1 MKFGIGQ
8 PMRRHEDLR
17 LITGRGRYTDDV
29 TLPLATH
36 AFVLRSPVAHG
47 LIKRIDTQAARRMAG
62 VLLVASGADVRAD
75 GLGDVPCTI
84 PLNNRDGTP
93 RHDTPRPVL
102 AVGKVRHVG
111 QPVALVVAET
121 LSAARDAAEAIEVD
135 YDALPVVTDAKD
147 ALAAGAPLLFDQIP
161 GNMVFDWDNDM
172 GDAKAT
178 DAAFAQAERV
188 VTLEVVNNRVVVNSM
203 EPRNA
208 IAEYDPASGRSTLH
222 TATQGP
228 HFVRD
233 PLAEIVLKLPKDKL
247 RLLTSNVGGAF
258 GMKAF
263 VYPEQALVVWASR
276 KIGRPVKW
284 QEDRS
289 EAFVSDNQGRDHFTR
304 AELALD
310 GKGRFLG
317 LRVSVLANIGAYLSP
332 FGCFIPTRSTDLVSG
347 LYAIG
352 AIHINVKGVCTNTV
366 PVCAYR
372 GAGRPEAAY
381 LLERLVDAAARELG
395 MSPDAIRRV
404 NFVPSSAMPY
414 TSATRLQ
421 LDSGEFEK
429 IMDLCMELA
438 EWSSFAR
445 RRAQSERNGSLRGIG
460 MATYT
465 ERCGG
470 GFPETASIE
479 FKRDRIELVMGN
491 QEYGSGLVTSY
502 KQLVS
507 DQLGV
512 DADLIEVIMGDTDRT
527 PAGLTGGSR
536 AIAVAGSALHEAGRT
551 LIGKGKDLAAHLL
564 EVSAQD
570 VVFAD
575 GLFGV
580 PGTDLRLGIFAVAEA
595 ARDPQKLPAGMT
607 PGLDTT
613 HTRVPTAQTFPNGCH
628 IVEVEIDRDSGAVAI
643 ERYTVVDDFGRT
655 INPLMLE
662 GQVHGGIVQ
671 GIGQALLEHA
681 VYDPDSGQL
690 LSGSFMDYAM
700 PRASDLP
707 SFSFSTHNVPTTS
720 NPFGVKGA
728 GEAGAVG
735 APPALINAIVDA
747 LHRHC
752 GVRHIDMPAT
762 PARVWAAIN
771 GGSAKPIMRVLI
783 AVIGILIATGA
794 LGTRVLAQ
802 NYPWC
807 AYYST
812 GDGNATNCGFVTREQ
827 CMASVSGIGGYCE
840 PNNTYVPPPDLRS
853 GGAASTAKPDHR

>member
-8 PMRRHEDLR
+8 PVRRYEDLR
-17 LITGRGRYTDDV
+17 LITGRGRYTDDM
-29 TLPLATH
+29 TLPRMSH
-36 AFVLRSPVAHG
+36 ASVLRSPIAHAR
-47 LIKRIDTQAARRMAG
+47 ITHIDTEKARGMPG
-62 VLLVASGADVRAD
+62 VLFVAIGEDVRAD
-75 GLGDVPCTI
+75 GLGDVPCTV
-84 PLNNRDGTP
+84 PLKNRDGTP
-93 RHDTPRPVL
+93 RHDTPRPAL
-102 AVGKVRHVG
+102 AQGKVRHVG

-121 LSAARDAAEAIEVD
+121 LNAARDAAEAIEVG
-135 YDALPVVTDAKD
+135 YDALPAVTEAKD
-147 ALAAGAPLLFDQIP
+147 AIAPRAPRLFDHIS
-161 GNMVFDWDNDM
+161 GNVVFDWDNDT

-178 DAAFAQAERV
+178 DAAFARAERV
-188 VTLEVVNNRVVVNSM
+188 VSLELINNRVVANSM

-208 IAEYDPASGRSTLH
+208 IGDYDPASGRSTLY

-233 PLAEIVLKLPKDKL
+233 PLAEIVLKLPKERL
-247 RLLTSNVGGAF
+247 RLITPNVGGGF

-263 VYPEQALVVWASR
+263 VYPEHALVVWASR

-289 EAFVSDNQGRDHFTR
+289 EAFVSDNQGRDHATR

-310 GKGRFLG
+310 AQGRFLG
-317 LRVSVLANIGAYLSP
+317 LRVSILANIGAYLSP
-332 FGCFIPTRSTDLVSG
+332 FGCFVPTRSTDLVSG

-381 LLERLVDAAARELG
+381 LLERLVDAAARELK
-395 MSPDAIRRV
+395 MTADAIRRI
-404 NFVPSSAMPY
+404 NFVPPSAMPY
-414 TSATRLQ
+414 TSATRLV

-429 IMDLCMELA
+429 VMDLCMEAA
-438 EWSSFAR
+438 EWPSFAV
-445 RRAQSERNGSLRGIG
+445 RRAASAGNGKLRGIG

-479 FKRDRIELVMGN
+479 FKDDRIELVMGN

-507 DQLGV
+507 DRLGV
-512 DADLIEVIMGDTDRT
+512 DADRIDVIMGDTDRT

-536 AIAVAGSALHEAGRT
+536 ALAVGGTALYEGAHAV
-551 LIGKGKDLAAHLL
+551 IGKGKEIAAHLL

-570 VVFAD
+570 IVFGD
-575 GLFGV
+575 GAFGV
-580 PGTDLRLGIFAVAEA
+580 PGTDLRVDLFAVAKA
-595 ARDPQKLPAGMT
+595 ARDPAKLPAGMT

-613 HTRVPTAQTFPNGCH
+613 HTRVPPGQTFPNGCH
-628 IVEVEIDRDSGAVAI
+628 IVEVEIDRDTGAVEI
-643 ERYTVVDDFGRT
+643 VRYTVVDDFGRT
-655 INPLMLE
+655 FNPLLLE

-681 VYDPDSGQL
+681 VYDADDGQL
-690 LSGSFMDYAM
+690 LAGSFMDYAM
-700 PRASDLP
+700 PRAGDLP
-707 SFSFSTHNVPTTS
+707 SFSFATHNVPATS
-720 NPFGVKGA
+720 NPLGVKGA

-747 LHRHC
+747 LYRHN
-752 GVRHIDMPAT
+752 GTRHIDMPAT
-762 PARVWAAIN
+762 PRRVWEAMN
-771 GGSAKPIMRVLI
+771 GRHDA
-783 AVIGILIATGA
+783 
-794 LGTRVLAQ
+794 
-802 NYPWC
+802 
-807 AYYST
+807 
-812 GDGNATNCGFVTREQ
+812 
-827 CMASVSGIGGYCE
+827 
-840 PNNTYVPPPDLRS
+840 PPP
-853 GGAASTAKPDHR
+853 G

>member
-29 TLPLATH
+29 TLPQMAH
-36 AFVLRSPVAHG
+36 AFVLRSPVAHAR
-47 LIKRIDTQAARRMAG
+47 IKRIETQAARRMPG
-62 VLLVASGADVRAD
+62 VLFVASGEDVRAA

-102 AVGKVRHVG
+102 AQGKVRHVG

-121 LSAARDAAEAIEVD
+121 LRAARDAAEAITVEYDDLPAVTEV
-135 YDALPVVTDAKD
+135 KD
-147 ALAAGAPLLFDQIP
+147 AISSGAPLLFDHIA
-161 GNMVFDWDNDM
+161 GNVVFDWDNDM

-178 DAAFAQAERV
+178 AAAFAKAARV
-188 VTLEVVNNRVVVNSM
+188 VTLEIVNNRVVVNSM

-208 IAEYDPASGRSTLH
+208 IAEYDPQSGRSTLY

-233 PLAEIVLKLPKDKL
+233 PLAEIVLKLPKEKL
-247 RLLTSNVGGAF
+247 RLITSNVGGAF

-263 VYPEQALVVWASR
+263 VYPEHALVVWASR

-289 EAFVSDNQGRDHFTR
+289 EAFVSDNQGRDHLTR

-347 LYAIG
+347 LYVFG
-352 AIHINVKGVCTNTV
+352 AIHVNVKGICTNTV

-404 NFVPSSAMPY
+404 NFVPPSAMPY
-414 TSATRLQ
+414 TSATKL
-421 LDSGEFEK
+421 LFDSGEFEK
-429 IMDLCMELA
+429 VMDRCMDAA
-438 EWSSFAR
+438 EWSSFAKR
-445 RRAQSERNGSLRGIG
+445 RKQSEKNGKLRGIG

-479 FKRDRIELVMGN
+479 FKDERIELVMGN

-502 KQLVS
+502 KQIVS

-512 DADLIEVIMGDTDRT
+512 DVERIDVIMGDTDRT

-536 AIAVAGSALHEAGRT
+536 AIAVAGTALYEAGRT
-551 LIGKGKDLAAHLL
+551 VIGKGKELAAHLL

-570 VVFAD
+570 IVFAD
-575 GLFGV
+575 GAFGV
-580 PGTDLRLGIFAVAEA
+580 PGTDIRLDIFQVAKA
-595 ARDPQKLPAGMT
+595 ARDPKKLPAGMK
-607 PGLDTT
+607 PGLDTA
-613 HTRVPTAQTFPNGCH
+613 HTRVPPAQTFPNGCH

-671 GIGQALLEHA
+671 GVGQALLEHA
-681 VYDPDSGQL
+681 IYDSDSGQL
-690 LSGSFMDYAM
+690 LTGSFMDYAM
-700 PRASDLP
+700 PRAGDLP
-707 SFSFSTHNVPTTS
+707 SFSFSTHNVPATS

-735 APPALINAIVDA
+735 APPAVINAIVDA
-747 LHRHC
+747 LHRHN
-752 GVRHIDMPAT
+752 GTRHIDMPAT
-762 PARVWAAIN
+762 PARVWEAIN
-771 GGSAKPIMRVLI
+771 
-783 AVIGILIATGA
+783 
-794 LGTRVLAQ
+794 
-802 NYPWC
+802 
-807 AYYST
+807 
-812 GDGNATNCGFVTREQ
+812 
-827 CMASVSGIGGYCE
+827 
-840 PNNTYVPPPDLRS
+840 
-853 GGAASTAKPDHR
+853 AAR